1 MMESSRIAEILT
13 DPVSVDL
20 LEKSPLLSV
29 AYTGIDG
36 APRVVPV
43 SFLVRHQRFIFCTAS
58 TAPKVAALQRDP
70 RVALT
75 VDVAWPPCCLLVR
88 GVAEVDIVEGVPT
101 EFLDAAL
108 RNIPTDMHEDFTA
121 QVRGLYDS
129 MARIVVT
136 PSWTR
141 LIDFQRTAPQAVE
154 RLAAAKE

>member
-1 MMESSRIAEILT
+1 MQSSRIADILT
-13 DPVSVDL
+13 DPVTVDL

-43 SFLVRHQRFIFCTAS
+43 SFIVRDQRFIFCTAS
-58 TAPKVAALQRDP
+58 AAPKVAALQRDP

-75 VDVAWPPCCLLVR
+75 VDIASPPCCLLVR
-88 GVAEVDIVEGVPT
+88 GVAEVEIVHGVPT

-108 RNIPTDMHEDFTA
+108 RNVPTDMHDDFTT
-121 QVRGLYDS
+121 QVRNLYDS

-154 RLAAAKE
+154 RLAAAKA